1 MWNTQ
6 YNASGKKKWQMKFI
20 LSFQQTHCILYKR
33 NRAKKKKK
41 ENETLMSQ
49 KQHYF
54 EPGSPSI
61 LKHFL
66 ASWGITVSFGGYSN
80 IFQ

>member
-1 MWNTQ
+1 MEKKNDKWNLYYHSNKHTV
-6 YNASGKKKWQMKFI
+6 S
-20 LSFQQTHCILYKR
+20 CIKEIEP
-33 NRAKKKKK
+33 KKKKK